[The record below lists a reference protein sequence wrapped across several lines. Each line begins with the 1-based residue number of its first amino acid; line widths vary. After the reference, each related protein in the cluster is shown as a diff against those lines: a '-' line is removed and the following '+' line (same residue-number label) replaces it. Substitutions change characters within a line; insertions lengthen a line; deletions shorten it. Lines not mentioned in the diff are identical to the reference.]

1 MAGHL
6 GDFPERRLAAW
17 IQAQE
22 SKCWL
27 DEGLGVAR
35 GLSGPGP
42 DLGVSEFLSDESM
55 AVPSKMK

>member
-6 GDFPERRLAAW
+6 SDFLEQRLAAR

-42 DLGVSEFLSDESM
+42 DLGES
-55 AVPSKMK
+55 VKSCLRDRWLCPQK